1 MASKSKRSRGR
12 PPGGEYPE
20 KSSVINFRI
29 RPDTKQLL
37 QEAANAS
44 GRTLSQESEHQL
56 RRALIEM
63 GAGPTYA
70 FMQII
75 GRVVDKLVNLKDPN
89 AKWMHDLYLYR
100 QARNAIIAA
109 LDLFQPEGTPP
120 ESTAESLDFGGTQQG
135 ALMMKEELR
144 DVQLADP
151 SIPIAKQSARQRR
164 LSAEKTDL
172 GVLADRPRIYGKT
185 AEQIRQEA
193 PPARQLAALIRKA
206 QRNPEQMTD
215 ADRTE
220 LEQLLGVF
228 DEIRKAVKPASKG
241 GKR

>member
-1 MASKSKRSRGR
+1 MATKPKPKRGR

-37 QEAANAS
+37 QDAARAS
-44 GRTLSQESEHQL
+44 RRTLSQESEHQL

-89 AKWMHDLYLYR
+89 AKWMQDPYLYQ
-100 QARNAIIAA
+100 QAENAITAA
-109 LDLFQPEGTPP
+109 LRLFRPEGTPP
-120 ESTAESLDFGGTQQG
+120 ETVSESLELGGTQQG
-135 ALMMKEELR
+135 ALMMREELR

-151 SIPIAKQSARQRR
+151 SIPFAKQSARQQM
-164 LSAEKTDL
+164 LSMRKADL
-172 GVLADRPRIYGKT
+172 GDLADRPRIYGRT
-185 AEQIRQEA
+185 ADRTRQEA
-193 PPARQLAALIRKA
+193 SLGRQAAELIRKA
-206 QRNPEQMTD
+206 QRQPKQMTSAEKAELGQLFD
-215 ADRTE
+215 A
-220 LEQLLGVF
+220 L
-228 DEIRKAVKPASKG
+228 DEIRKAVKPAPKG